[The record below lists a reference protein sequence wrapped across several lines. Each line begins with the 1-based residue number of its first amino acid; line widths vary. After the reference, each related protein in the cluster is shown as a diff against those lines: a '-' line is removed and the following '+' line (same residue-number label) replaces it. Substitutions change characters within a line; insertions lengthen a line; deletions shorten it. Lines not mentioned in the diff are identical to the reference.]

1 MLDDNKPMLCSALH
15 IAQAIRTFSN
25 TTALGL
31 QNQRNNIHFDCIY
44 MSYVV
49 HLSCNTLF
57 STAERYSKVNSAALN
72 IEEGKFEYL
81 LMLSYYYND

>member
-1 MLDDNKPMLCSALH
+1 MLDDKPMLCSALH

-44 MSYVV
+44 KSYVV
-49 HLSCNTLF
+49 RLSCNTLS
-57 STAERYSKVNSAALN
+57 STAEMRYSKVNSAALN
-72 IEEGKFEYL
+72 IEKGKFEYL